1 LEKQRKGKDLA
12 NSWLLNV
19 AGPRYICM

>member
-12 NSWLLNV
+12 NSWLWTV

>member
-19 AGPRYICM
+19 AGLRYICM